1 MNGSDEAGEEK
12 STHKV
17 TLRAFLVDGSIVVP
31 SSEDVEGLK
40 SRGYGTPSDGSLTL
54 SYYEGL
60 YLLSKGILKIYD
72 EDERLVPFQELLE
85 KARERNK
92 NAWVK
97 YLIYRDLRS
106 RGYVVREG
114 FGLGIDFRVYE
125 RGGYGKE
132 TAKYLIYGI
141 KEGQPVQIEELARAL
156 KYTQNLKKRL
166 ILAVLNRRGE
176 IVYYSLSKLAF

>member
-1 MNGSDEAGEEK
+1 MNGSDEKK
-12 STHKV
+12 SAHKV
-17 TLRAFLVDGSIVVP
+17 MVRALLVDGNIVV
-31 SSEDVEGLK
+31 SSPEDIEGLK
-40 SRGYGTPSDGSLTL
+40 SRGYGTASNGSLTL
-54 SYYEGL
+54 TYYEGL
-60 YLLSKGILKIYD
+60 YLLSKGILRIYD
-72 EDERLVPFQELLE
+72 EHERPVSFQELLE
-85 KARERNK
+85 KARERNE